1 MIAFRTNHDIA
12 IAATDQAA
20 AERFY
25 SGVPGF
31 KLQEKTSEQ
40 LVYDTDYFNLHIA
53 EEGRPYPPVPSFTVE
68 NRARASSATTCRG

>member
-25 SGVPGF
+25 SGVLGF

-40 LVYDTDYFNLHIA
+40 LV
-53 EEGRPYPPVPSFTVE
+53 
-68 NRARASSATTCRG
+68 